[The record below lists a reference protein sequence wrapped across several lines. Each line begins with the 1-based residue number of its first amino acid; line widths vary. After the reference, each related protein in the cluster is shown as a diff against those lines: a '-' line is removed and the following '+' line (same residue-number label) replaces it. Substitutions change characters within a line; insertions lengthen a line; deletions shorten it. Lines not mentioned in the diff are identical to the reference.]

1 MIGPALAEAAWATA
15 RPLLFALDPE
25 HAHEIGIGS
34 LEQLSSSPALCDL
47 LGRMLRVDA
56 PGLEREVLGL
66 RFRNPLGLAAGC
78 DKDARALRGWA
89 ALGFGHVELGT
100 ITPRPQPGNPR
111 PRLFRLK
118 DDRGLVNRLGFN
130 GGGAVEAAQR
140 LAQARATGALDCV
153 VGVNLGK
160 NKTTPGERALEDYA
174 TALAQL
180 HAHGDYFVLNVSS
193 PNTPGLRD
201 LQGEAELAKLVEGVV
216 AEEARLAAAAGIAS
230 KPVLVK
236 LAPDLAEAA
245 LDAALDAAAAAG
257 AAGFLATNTTI
268 ARQKTLRSP
277 AAAETGGLSGAPLL
291 PRSLEV
297 VEHACARLQG
307 RLPVIGL
314 GGIASAADARRFLDA
329 GAALVQ
335 LYSGLVYGGPAL
347 PSRILEGLAKGGRS

>member
-1 MIGPALAEAAWATA
+1 MIGRALAEGAWAAA
-15 RPLLFALDPE
+15 RPLLFGLEPE
-25 HAHEIGIGS
+25 HAHELGIGA
-34 LEQLSSSPALCDL
+34 LEQVAGSPALCGL
-47 LGRMLRVDA
+47 LAAALRVEA

-118 DDRGLVNRLGFN
+118 EDGALVNRLGFN
-130 GGGAVEAAQR
+130 GGGAEAAAQR
-140 LAQARATGALDCV
+140 LAAARAAGPLGCV

-160 NKTTPGERALEDYA
+160 NKSTPGERALEDYA
-174 TALAQL
+174 GALRLL

-193 PNTPGLRD
+193 PNTPGLRE
-201 LQGEAELAKLVEGVV
+201 LQGEAELARLVEGVV
-216 AEEARLAAAAGIAS
+216 REEARLADAS
-230 KPVLVK
+230 GTRCKPVLVK
-236 LAPDLAEAA
+236 LAPDLADEA

-257 AAGFLATNTTI
+257 ASGFLATNTTI
-268 ARQKTLRSP
+268 ARPASLRSP
-277 AAAETGGLSGAPLL
+277 AGGEAGGLSGAPLL
-291 PRSLEV
+291 RRSLEV
-297 VEHACARLQG
+297 VERACERLQG

-314 GGIASAADARRFLDA
+314 GGIAGAEDARRFLDA

-347 PSRILEGLAKGGRS
+347 PARILDGLAKGAR